1 MNTSIAA
8 SNKNLSQFE
17 DASFVISGES
27 NPLIPVISYLEQSL
41 AISGTVLN
49 VHGTDLPC
57 FDALMRAQQLAKMAL
72 AEAKNQR
79 GII

>member
-8 SNKNLSQFE
+8 SNKNLSQFK
-17 DASFVISGES
+17 DTPFVISDES
-27 NPLIPVISYLEQSL
+27 NFLTPVISYLEQSI

-49 VHGTDLPC
+49 MHGTDLPC
-57 FDALMRAQQLAKMAL
+57 FDALMRAQQLAKIAL
-72 AEAKNQR
+72 AEAKKQR